1 MFQNKECRIA
11 IYENQQWMPT
21 TVLFGLAGCSI
32 PAGLKAQI
40 LLTLAALGKSPEI
53 AASLWQNLEAS
64 QVLAIN
70 YIYKFFLN
78 FYMIVY
84 SVCVQ
89 YF

>member
-64 QVLAIN
+64 QVLI
-70 YIYKFFLN
+70 IYTKF
-78 FYMIVY
+78 
-84 SVCVQ
+84 
-89 YF
+89 